1 MNTAREWGGIT
12 QSHGAASRDDAAA
25 ELLRQ
30 DGLDDADDL
39 LQQLRD
45 GLLDLA
51 VAPVLEAVHLRRGDR
66 RMTPSTRRRR
76 EKTRQWTWF
85 FLSGAV

>member
-1 MNTAREWGGIT
+1 MNTARGWDVN
-12 QSHGAASRDDAAA
+12 SHTAPSRDDAAA

-30 DGLDDADDL
+30 DRLDDADDL

-66 RMTPSTRRRR
+66 
-76 EKTRQWTWF
+76 
-85 FLSGAV
+85 

>member
-1 MNTAREWGGIT
+1 MGGIT
-12 QSHGAASRDDAAA
+12 QSHADASRDDAAA

-30 DGLDDADDL
+30 DRLDDADDL

-51 VAPVLEAVHLRRGDR
+51 VAAVLEAVHLRRGDR
-66 RMTPSTRRRR
+66 
-76 EKTRQWTWF
+76 
-85 FLSGAV
+85 